1 MHQIIYPDLHGR
13 HSEHLEQYILNI
25 CAQHK
30 KEKRALAFA
39 FIVSDLDD
47 PQITKILRDDDYLNA
62 LHKVS
67 GKFLTVFYLNDN
79 YVKKTIEKASVSKI
93 MRIELGVQK
102 INATKDFSPKY
113 LAQNLLNKDNLPS
126 PSILFFQVENN
137 LITDYTFAQLRE
149 SKIEEGFVEMK
160 EIIKTAIN
168 SLGNVQEENT
178 SNSNELFELLKQSV
192 KSSEFW
198 KNAQSKF
205 DSLVKIKDFLLFW
218 KI

>member
-1 MHQIIYPDLHGR
+1 MHQIIYPDLEGR
-13 HSEHLEQYILNI
+13 HSEYLEKYILNI
-25 CAQHK
+25 CEQHK

-47 PQITKILRDDDYLNA
+47 PQITKILRDDDYINA
-62 LHKVS
+62 LHSIS
-67 GKFLTVFYLNDN
+67 GKYLTVFYLNDN
-79 YVKKTIEKASVSKI
+79 YVKKTIEKATVSNI
-93 MRIELGVQK
+93 MRIELGMQK
-102 INATKDFSPKY
+102 INAPQNFSPKY
-113 LAQNLLNKDNLPS
+113 LAQNLLNKKNLPT
-126 PSILFFQVENN
+126 PSILFFQVKDN

-149 SKIEEGFVEMK
+149 NKIEDGFVEMK

-168 SLGNVQEENT
+168 SFNNVLEEYRN
-178 SNSNELFELLKQSV
+178 NSDELFNLLKQSI

-198 KNAQSKF
+198 KNAHSKF